1 MRYATS
7 SAMFTFAT
15 AEHVLQS
22 AEYKV
27 QSRSSVM
34 QYREGLTHGR
44 TSEGGGKNWW
54 QETRIPSKNAWII
67 SLSVDKSIFSLW
79 TRI

>member
-1 MRYATS
+1 
-7 SAMFTFAT
+7 MFTFAT

-27 QSRSSVM
+27 QNTKSVM
-34 QYREGLTHGR
+34 QCRDGLTQGR
-44 TSEGGGKNWW
+44 TSGGGGVNWW

-67 SLSVDKSIFSLW
+67 QLSVDKSILSLW
-79 TRI
+79 TTV